1 MASTWQQTKFPG
13 VRYREH
19 LSRKHGVKKDCYFSI
34 YYRVEKKTREEG
46 LGWSSQGWTAQK
58 AAEVLAELK
67 QNQRISSGP
76 QSLKEKRQLA
86 DDLRVAEEAARRK
99 AILENFTFGQL
110 AEKYMD
116 WSKENKKSWREDHS
130 RYSLHLKPA
139 LAEIPV
145 REISPFVLERLKR
158 DLLLKKK
165 SLTKGQR
172 SGHKNQNLAL
182 STVRHCLVL
191 VRQMINKAID
201 WDLYDG
207 LNPVKKIKLPSTT
220 NSRRH
225 RFLTHSEANAL
236 LKVLRRSSPQVHDQ
250 CLCSLHCGLRFGEIA
265 KLTLA
270 DLNFSHGII
279 LIRDPKG
286 ESRQAYMTEEIKAM
300 FLSRKPS
307 GTADLIFPS
316 RNGNRQISVSG
327 AYERAVTRLGF
338 NDGVQDIRDKVVFHS
353 LRHTFASW
361 LAIQGTPIL
370 TIKELMGHKSI
381 EMTMRY
387 AHLIP
392 DQKHKAVRDMIETF
406 SSSRDTA
413 SAYIDNDKQT
423 A

>member
-1 MASTWQQTKFPG
+1 
-13 VRYREH
+13 
-19 LSRKHGVKKDCYFSI
+19 
-34 YYRVEKKTREEG
+34 
-46 LGWSSQGWTAQK
+46 
-58 AAEVLAELK
+58 
-67 QNQRISSGP
+67 
-76 QSLKEKRQLA
+76 
-86 DDLRVAEEAARRK
+86 
-99 AILENFTFGQL
+99 
-110 AEKYMD
+110 
-116 WSKENKKSWREDHS
+116 
-130 RYSLHLKPA
+130 
-139 LAEIPV
+139 
-145 REISPFVLERLKR
+145 
-158 DLLLKKK
+158 
-165 SLTKGQR
+165 
-172 SGHKNQNLAL
+172 
-182 STVRHCLVL
+182 
-191 VRQMINKAID
+191 
-201 WDLYDG
+201 
-207 LNPVKKIKLPSTT
+207 
-220 NSRRH
+220 
-225 RFLTHSEANAL
+225 
-236 LKVLRRSSPQVHDQ
+236 
-250 CLCSLHCGLRFGEIA
+250 
-265 KLTLA
+265 LA